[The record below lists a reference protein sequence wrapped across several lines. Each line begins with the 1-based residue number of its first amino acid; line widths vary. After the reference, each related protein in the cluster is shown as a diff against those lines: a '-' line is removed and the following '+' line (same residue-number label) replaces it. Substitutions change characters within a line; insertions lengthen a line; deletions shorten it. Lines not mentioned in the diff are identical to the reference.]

1 MADTNNTPQSAQG
14 TLQNQAETQTQSN
27 NATPTETGG
36 KTFTQEEVNQ
46 IVADRLARERSK
58 AAGKPNP
65 LAEKEQELN
74 VRENSLKC
82 RELISRN
89 KHYPSQL
96 LDLIDTTDFDKFKA
110 QADKLLKAFPSIAG
124 DAHTSMIV
132 MSTGVEHGVGIGD
145 LGDPIGEAF
154 RRR

>member
-1 MADTNNTPQSAQG
+1 MADNNTAQG
-14 TLQNQAETQTQSN
+14 AQSIPQTTAETQP
-27 NATPTETGG
+27 NATPAETGG

-58 AAGKPNP
+58 AAGKPDP

-74 VRENSLKC
+74 ARENGIKC
-82 RELISRN
+82 RELISRD
-89 KHYPSQL
+89 KHYPPQL
-96 LDLIDTTDFDKFKA
+96 LDLIDTADFNTFKA

-124 DAHTSMIV
+124 DAHTGMTV
-132 MSTGVEHGVGIGD
+132 VCTGGPHGVGVGD
-145 LGDPIGEAF
+145 LAGDPIGEAF